1 MSRELKEKL
10 YQYIDIT
17 IALII
22 FITLIII
29 GGNFT
34 VAIIML
40 LELIVIIEV
49 VQMIFQFFKKHR
61 IKIRYM
67 VDAAIIYAIRELM
80 ICMTHEHLDV
90 TKTTIVIS
98 TLFALF
104 FMRYLSIKITY
115 NSSPD
120 AE

>member
-1 MSRELKEKL
+1 MNAVLKEKL
-10 YQYIDIT
+10 YQHIDIT
-17 IALII
+17 VALVI

-29 GGNFT
+29 KGNFT

-80 ICMTHEHLDV
+80 ICMTHDHIDV
-90 TKTTIVIS
+90 TKTTVVIS

-115 NSSPD
+115 NSSTVT
-120 AE
+120 E